1 MIKNTSQMTLYD
13 EIVKDNAFTQEER
26 QVIRKFSQ
34 AAIQMA
40 AVSNVTNFDVWNIH
54 NVSQKAGVEL
64 HFPKEGLVMISL
76 WCVFYACT
84 KQYYPTSHLKYNNV
98 AAFMS
103 VHAYRNRFGNME
115 LWEQEQLKDEANWMN
130 VLFVL
135 LPARKNKGL
144 AIQVIPKM
152 IEGWY
157 VKYVTGSGQ
166 TKATADRVFL
176 FETEGNV
183 TPCHRGG
190 RIALLQKAHV
200 PPVHARK
207 KNGIMKKPTVTKYRS
222 NSLTSD
228 SEYTTGRTYRP
239 SHRNVQS
246 CPSSPS
252 STYRVSTRRS
262 SFIMGNEEPQSLSLY
277 PLPAGK
283 DTTVAPTFA
292 FPGLYEFPDTDA
304 EFDDVSV
311 MSDLYLS
318 GTPRGS
324 LSSNLGHRH
333 GSTSNDV
340 QPSASAAAHPG
351 LIITSPLQ
359 KKGVN
364 VGCLGGLSFQPLF
377 DFIHD
382 AATSGVNGH
391 GGPMLKRAYSWE
403 SQFVGEETPLITS
416 NPFSLTDMTAD
427 QGGMMQVVQGSL
439 ENKLHHNGG
448 TTGAFHGANGIPAK
462 TNPLPVQDFLFDAY
476 LTTTS
481 AADHMITSP

>member
-1 MIKNTSQMTLYD
+1 MSLFE
-13 EIVKDNAFTQEER
+13 EIIKDNAFTQEER

-54 NVSQKAGVEL
+54 NVSHAAGVEL
-64 HFPKEGLVMISL
+64 NFPKEGLVMISL

-84 KQYYPTSHLKYNNV
+84 KQYYPSSHLKYHNV
-98 AAFMS
+98 SSFLS
-103 VHAYRNRFGNME
+103 VNAYRNRFGNME

-166 TKATADRVFL
+166 TKSTADRVFL

-190 RIALLQKAHV
+190 RIALLQKAHA
-200 PPVHARK
+200 PPVQARK
-207 KNGIMKKPTVTKYRS
+207 KHGIMKKPTLTKYRS

-228 SEYTTGRTYRP
+228 SEYTTGRSYRP
-239 SHRNVQS
+239 NHRHVQS
-246 CPSSPS
+246 CPSSPTNS
-252 STYRVSTRRS
+252 NRVTTRRS
-262 SFIMGNEEPQSLSLY
+262 SFMMETDEQNKHLSLY
-277 PLPAGK
+277 SLSGK
-283 DTTVAPTFA
+283 DTTDTPTFA

-311 MSDLYLS
+311 ISDQYLS
-318 GTPRGS
+318 GSPRGS
-324 LSSNLGHRH
+324 QSLRAGST
-333 GSTSNDV
+333 STSNDT
-340 QPSASAAAHPG
+340 QSSAAHPG
-351 LIITSPLQ
+351 LILPSPLQ

-377 DFIHD
+377 DFLHG
-382 AATSGVNGH
+382 AAASGVHSN

-416 NPFSLTDMTAD
+416 NPFSLNDMTET
-427 QGGMMQVVQGSL
+427 GGMMNVVQVSSQEKHL
-439 ENKLHHNGG
+439 QNGG
-448 TTGAFHGANGIPAK
+448 VNGNITTTSTSSSSTNFKANI
-462 TNPLPVQDFLFDAY
+462 LPVQDFLFDAY
-476 LTTTS
+476 LSTTN
-481 AADHMITSP
+481 DHMITSP